1 MDIIY
6 WTLMIGFITGAAT
19 RYIFRKMRLGD
30 LSMAM
35 ISGLAGSVIG
45 GYLGSL
51 TGLYKYGD
59 MKGLYASVLGALI
72 CVGIYTYTRKATP
85 SKKL

>member
-1 MDIIY
+1 
-6 WTLMIGFITGAAT
+6 MIGFITGALT
-19 RYIFRKMRLGD
+19 RYVFRKMRIGD

-35 ISGLAGSVIG
+35 ITGLLGSVAG

-59 MKGLYASVLGALI
+59 MKGLYASTLGALI
-72 CVGIYTYTRKATP
+72 CVGIYTYTRKSQP
-85 SKKL
+85 SKK